1 LSIVFG
7 PVPSRRLGYSLGID
21 LLPPDAKP
29 CTVDCIYCQVG
40 CTVVKTIKRGIPVP
54 SAEVNRA
61 IDAALPK
68 AGIDAVSFS
77 GSGEPTLHQDLGQ
90 FIDRVKARCRTA
102 VAVITNATLID
113 RPDVRRDLAKA
124 DLVLPSLDAATQAV
138 FEKINRPH
146 PALRADKMIEGLV
159 QFRKEFAGRI
169 YLEIMFVKGVND
181 APAELAA
188 LAKAAERINPDRIH
202 LNTVARPPAE
212 SFAQPLTPDE
222 LARIVRIMGPKATS
236 IGPGPTAAREPE
248 TGDIETKIV
257 ELVRRRA
264 VTLPDLIGS
273 LGLER
278 ASAGDLVDKLVRD
291 KKIKKVVHGGVTYFR
306 EYY

>member
-1 LSIVFG
+1 LSIIFG
-7 PVPSRRLGYSLGID
+7 PVPSRRLGFSLGVD
-21 LLPPDAKP
+21 LLPPGAKP

-40 CTVVKTIKRGIPVP
+40 CTVLKTIKRGIPVP
-54 SAEVNRA
+54 SAEINRA

-68 AGIDAVSFS
+68 PGIDVVSFS

-90 FIDRVKARCRTA
+90 FIERVKARCSTP

-124 DLVLPSLDAATQAV
+124 DLVLPSLDAVSQAA
-138 FEKINRPH
+138 FERINRPH
-146 PALRADKMIEGLV
+146 PSLRADRMIEGLV
-159 QFRKEFAGRI
+159 QFRKEFAGKI
-169 YLEIMFVKGVND
+169 YLEIMLVKGVND
-181 APAELAA
+181 DPAELVA
-188 LAKAAERINPDRIH
+188 LAKAAARINPDKIH

-212 SFAQPLTPDE
+212 SFARPLSPED
-222 LARIVRIMGPKATS
+222 LDRVAKIIGPKAIS
-236 IGPGPTAAREPE
+236 VGPPPTATRAPE
-248 TGDIETKIV
+248 TVDVENQIV
-257 ELVRRRA
+257 EMVRRRS
-264 VTLPDLIGS
+264 VTLSDLVSS

-278 ASAGDLVDKLVRD
+278 SRAADLVDKLVRD